1 MYLRTFVAIINYLRC
16 AHCNVMQV
24 KHQARMIMACRGK
37 RLYNCDWI
45 ITLLHWWGSPLRQK
59 RCPPIIRQGDRWL
72 RSWSRGTH
80 NQDNVEAKNLKIHS
94 EPHLTKVKSR
104 YAKPEVDSVLLKDSH
119 RILST
124 QAGFSSTYDNCMRK
138 HTGCQK
144 NTFLE
149 FLENKP
155 IKFPSSSL
163 VQFDK

>member
-1 MYLRTFVAIINYLRC
+1 MCIVHIVMYC
-16 AHCNVMQV
+16 KSSSNVLIQS
-24 KHQARMIMACRGK
+24 MIMASTAR

-45 ITLLHWWGSPLRQK
+45 ITLLHWWGCPLRQK
-59 RCPPIIRQGDRWL
+59 RCPPIIQQEDRWL
-72 RSWSRGTH
+72 PSWSRGTH
-80 NQDNVEAKNLKIHS
+80 NQDNVEDKNSKNHT

-124 QAGFSSTYDNCMRK
+124 QAGFSSTYDNYMME
-138 HTGCQK
+138 HTRCQK

-149 FLENKP
+149 FFENKP
-155 IKFPSSSL
+155 IRYSSSSL